1 MTQNR
6 KTFRLS
12 SLRIETLFFFL
23 ICSLLFSTFTINAAY
38 SEIGLQ
44 TAIQKLRKSKQR
56 VGYSANNMERCL
68 TPYISIIVEN
78 WNRMPA
84 IYRQEF
90 QSLFQRP
97 DKPGSFGSLQGLPL
111 IFKSTH
117 FRYHYTI
124 TGPDAVPTE
133 DISPMNGVPDYID
146 VCADA
151 FERAYHIE
159 VDMMG
164 FKKPLNDFWMPDN
177 GGDEKYDVYFFSGP
191 WGGFTMPEWPDRVL
205 PTAAT
210 YIPYF
215 GMNSGIYDI
224 FGKSEG
230 KRFLENTAAHEFLHS
245 IQFSYNVMMPRWFME
260 ATSTWIESI
269 VNDGGLVDDG
279 DDIDDPDYIGETD
292 AYNDY
297 SHLLRY
303 WFIHPDWALDVFD
316 GWHEY
321 ADVIWVLY
329 LVQRFGT
336 DIVRQVYQETTEGSY
351 REMGNFYDVMTN
363 HGTTLAEAF
372 KTFTVWNYFT
382 GDRDD
387 GKHYFN
393 GNRFPPVAVHLDDVH
408 NKYPVFKHFDSQE
421 MPEHFSSRYVVF
433 EPSSDVKENFAIRVN
448 GGDIN
453 DPEEL
458 SRLRIAGLRGWGAK
472 LIIEESNGSVN
483 VDEIFTFSQSQEGQ
497 KTFQDFGTKI
507 KKITLV
513 LINLHPDIQREYNS
527 ISYAAGP
534 PPAGKLSIPTLAQ
547 DANGKVIISWDL
559 LDISGIKEVAIV
571 RKRYAPSE
579 DDMDN
584 DNLTPTQALHATDKN
599 GDGIPDG
606 NIEIVGRVPA
616 TDTKFEDVTIFA
628 DIDTSRGNFDATEV
642 RYYYTVVPVNEFGIM
657 GSPSI
662 ADDSITPVPPR
673 WINTTWAFLKETS
686 GTTILP
692 PLPSPSSILLFP
704 NYPNPFNAETWI
716 PYKLYKPSNV
726 VVNIYS
732 ATGELVKRLDLGY
745 QTAGIYA
752 DKNKAVYWNGKSETG
767 ENVASGMYF
776 YVIKAGEFQ
785 VTRKMYLV
793 K

>member
-1 MTQNR
+1 MSQNR
-6 KTFRLS
+6 R
-12 SLRIETLFFFL
+12 TLFFFL
-23 ICSLLFSTFTINAAY
+23 VCSLLFSTFTINAVS
-38 SEIGLQ
+38 SEISLQ

-56 VGYSANNMERCL
+56 VGYSANDMERCL
-68 TPYISIIVEN
+68 TPYISTIVEN
-78 WNRMPA
+78 WNRMPT

-97 DKPGSFGSLQGLPL
+97 DKPGFFGSVEGLPL

-151 FERAYHIE
+151 FERAYRIE
-159 VDMMG
+159 LDLMG
-164 FKKPLNDFWMPDN
+164 FKKPLNDFWMLDN

-210 YIPYF
+210 YVPYF
-215 GMNSGIYDI
+215 GMNSRIYDLS
-224 FGKSEG
+224 GKSEG

-245 IQFSYNVMMPRWFME
+245 IQFSYNVIMPRWFME
-260 ATSTWIESI
+260 STSTWIESI
-269 VNDGGLVDDG
+269 VYDGGLVDDG
-279 DDIDDPDYIGETD
+279 DNIDDPDYIGETD

-303 WFIHPDWALDVFD
+303 WFTHPDWSLDVFD

-329 LVQRFGT
+329 LTRRFGT
-336 DIVRQVYQETTEGSY
+336 DIVRQIYEETTEGSY

-387 GKHYFN
+387 GKHYLN
-393 GNRFPPVAVHLDDVH
+393 GHRFPPVAVHLDDIH
-408 NKYPVFKHFDSQE
+408 NRYPVFKYFDSQE

-433 EPSSDVKENFAIRVN
+433 EPASDVNQTFAIRID

-458 SRLRIAGLRGWGAK
+458 GRLRNFGLRGWGAK
-472 LIIEESNGSVN
+472 LIIEGNDGSVD
-483 VDEIFTFSQSQEGQ
+483 VDEIFTFSRSQEGQ
-497 KTFQDFGTKI
+497 KTFQDFGAKI
-507 KKITLV
+507 KKITLI
-513 LINLHPDIQREYNS
+513 LINLHPDIQHETDS
-527 ISYAAGP
+527 ISYAAGVP
-534 PPAGKLSIPTLAQ
+534 PIGKLSTPTLTQ

-584 DNLTPTQALHATDKN
+584 DNLTPLEALNATDKN

-606 NIEIVGRVPA
+606 NIEIVGRTPA
-616 TDTKFEDVTIFA
+616 TDTKFEDTTIFA
-628 DIDTSRGNFDATEV
+628 DIDMGRQGFDATEV
-642 RYYYTVVPVNEFGIM
+642 RYYYAVVPVNELGIM
-657 GSPSI
+657 GAPSI
-662 ADDSITPVPPR
+662 AADGITPVPPR
-673 WINTTWAFLKETS
+673 WLKATWGFLKETS
-686 GTTILP
+686 GKTILP
-692 PLPSPSSILLFP
+692 PLPSPSPILLFP

-732 ATGELVKRLDLGY
+732 ATGKLVQKLDLGY
-745 QTAGIYA
+745 KNAGTYA
-752 DKNKAVYWNGKSETG
+752 DKNKAAHWDGKNEAG
-767 ENVASGMYF
+767 ENVGSGVYF
-776 YVIKAGEFQ
+776 CVIKAGEFQ
-785 VTRKMYLV
+785 AKRKMYLV